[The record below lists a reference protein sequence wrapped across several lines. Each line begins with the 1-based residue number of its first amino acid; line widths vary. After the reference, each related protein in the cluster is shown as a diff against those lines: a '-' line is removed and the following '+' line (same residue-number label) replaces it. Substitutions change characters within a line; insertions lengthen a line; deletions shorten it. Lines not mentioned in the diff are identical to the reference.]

1 MGAMAYFAVAVGFSV
16 VVMSDLINYITRVEG
31 SELLGVGIKSLAN
44 MEKKG
49 LIPTPAVRIQNDK
62 TGRPN
67 IGYDR
72 AIFVAWVKTNPVKHP
87 GYKDAEK
94 RLQHYAAKEIATA
107 NEFVKGDLWNIRKNR
122 KNFEYNGMAA
132 DIIIFCQPELLNRG
146 LKFSN
151 QD

>member
-62 TGRPN
+62 TGRP
-67 IGYDR
+67 
-72 AIFVAWVKTNPVKHP
+72 
-87 GYKDAEK
+87 
-94 RLQHYAAKEIATA
+94 RL
-107 NEFVKGDLWNIRKNR
+107 
-122 KNFEYNGMAA
+122 
-132 DIIIFCQPELLNRG
+132 
-146 LKFSN
+146 
-151 QD
+151 